1 MSLVGEF
8 GNKEWE
14 DEIRLL
20 GVDEYDKIIVAVCK
34 DKIVGSMAYK
44 KVDENVAEL
53 KRIYIYKDFR
63 GMGIAK
69 DLYNKILETT
79 KSQNY
84 KKLMV
89 ETWENFQSG
98 ISFYYKNNFELVLKD
113 DKRYVFMLDLN

>member
-8 GNKEWE
+8 GYKEWE

-20 GVDEYDKIIVAVCK
+20 GVDEYDKIIVAVCN

-63 GMGIAK
+63 GIGIAK
-69 DLYNKILETT
+69 DLYNKILETI

>member
-8 GNKEWE
+8 GYKEWE

-53 KRIYIYKDFR
+53 KRIYIY
-63 GMGIAK
+63 I
-69 DLYNKILETT
+69 KISEELELQRIYII
-79 KSQNY
+79 KY
-84 KKLMV
+84 
-89 ETWENFQSG
+89 
-98 ISFYYKNNFELVLKD
+98 
-113 DKRYVFMLDLN
+113 

>member
-1 MSLVGEF
+1 
-8 GNKEWE
+8 
-14 DEIRLL
+14 
-20 GVDEYDKIIVAVCK
+20 
-34 DKIVGSMAYK
+34 
-44 KVDENVAEL
+44 
-53 KRIYIYKDFR
+53 
-63 GMGIAK
+63 MGIAK